1 MSSIEVKDL
10 NFSFK
15 DQTIF
20 KDLSLNTE
28 SGTITGIIGPNGVGK
43 SVLFKIIA
51 GLIIPQT
58 GLVKVNGQEINQNG
72 FPDDFGALIE
82 EPGFVDRLSGYDNL
96 KILSSIKNLINKDD
110 IKSTL
115 KLVGLWG
122 KHNQKVK
129 NYSLGMKKKLG
140 IAQAIME
147 KPKVIILDE
156 PMNALDE
163 DSVQNIRTVLK
174 KLATENN
181 VCILIASHNMDDINL
196 LCDKIYK
203 INNYK
208 VNEIQKSNNE

>member
-1 MSSIEVKDL
+1 
-10 NFSFK
+10 
-15 DQTIF
+15 
-20 KDLSLNTE
+20 
-28 SGTITGIIGPNGVGK
+28 
-43 SVLFKIIA
+43 
-51 GLIIPQT
+51 
-58 GLVKVNGQEINQNG
+58 
-72 FPDDFGALIE
+72 
-82 EPGFVDRLSGYDNL
+82 
-96 KILSSIKNLINKDD
+96 
-110 IKSTL
+110 
-115 KLVGLWG
+115 
-122 KHNQKVK
+122 
-129 NYSLGMKKKLG
+129 MKKKLG

-181 VCILIASHNMDDINL
+181 VSILIASHNMDDINL